1 MDTLDNTM
9 KERQIASTD
18 ADQSATGLLSALA
31 DDVTGL
37 IRSELRL
44 AKSEVNESVSD
55 VKAGAASLVIGAAIL
70 IPGVTLLIASIVMM
84 VEAFTGLAMWSSTLL
99 VGAIVTIIGVVL
111 LTTAKSKLSVEN
123 VVPSRT
129 QSALQKD
136 ANLVERKLS

>member
-9 KERQIASTD
+9 KERQMASTD
-18 ADQSATGLLSALA
+18 ANKSTTGLLSTLA

-37 IRSELRL
+37 IRSELKL

-55 VKAGAASLVIGAAIL
+55 VKTGVVSLAIGAAIL
-70 IPGVTLLIASIVMM
+70 VPGVTLLIASIVMM
-84 VEAFTGLAMWSSTLL
+84 VEAFTGLSMWSSTLL
-99 VGAIVTIIGVVL
+99 VGAIVTTIGAVL
-111 LTTAKSKLSVEN
+111 LTSAKSKLSVDN
-123 VVPSRT
+123 VMPSRT